1 MKKLLL
7 IENDRDTLEVMG
19 VVLEY
24 DEFEV
29 VQSQKKLP
37 LSEIKRINPDIIV
50 IDHLLDDGFGS
61 DLCLEIKS
69 SPLTKNIPVIL
80 CSASY
85 KVEQLAQES
94 CADAFIAK
102 PFDLNEF
109 LAVINKL
116 ALKPC

>member
-7 IENDRDTLEVMG
+7 IENDRDTLDVVG

-29 VQSQKKLP
+29 IQSQKKLP
-37 LSEIKRINPDIIV
+37 LSEIERINPDIIV

-61 DLCLEIKS
+61 DLCLAIKS
-69 SPLTKNIPVIL
+69 TPQTKNIHVIL

-85 KVEQLAQES
+85 KVEQLAHENG
-94 CADAFIAK
+94 ADAFIAK

-109 LAVINKL
+109 LSVVNKL
-116 ALKPC
+116 VLKPC